1 MALSPQP
8 DIRFFRNTGFALV
21 TATLMAGAITLSL
34 TLKSGSTLVR
44 NTEGQM
50 EATSEIAGSVVAT
63 TGASPVGSSTI
74 DGSFSSG
81 GLSEPF
87 QEKVLN

>member
-8 DIRFFRNTGFALV
+8 DIRFFRNTGLTLV

-44 NTEGQM
+44 NAEGQM
-50 EATSEIAGSVVAT
+50 EKTSEIAGSVVAT
-63 TGASPVGSSTI
+63 TGAGPAGSSII
-74 DGSFSSG
+74 DGSFSFG
-81 GLSEPF
+81 GLAEPL